1 MNDLSTNF
9 VEKQLIY
16 DCIKPLQKNGDPII
30 IVAAVG
36 EAEIVANVCR
46 ENGITIS
53 AICDNIS
60 KVKLCIVE

>member
-30 IVAAVG
+30 IVAML
-36 EAEIVANVCR
+36 E
-46 ENGITIS
+46 
-53 AICDNIS
+53 
-60 KVKLCIVE
+60 KLRLLQMFVEKMA